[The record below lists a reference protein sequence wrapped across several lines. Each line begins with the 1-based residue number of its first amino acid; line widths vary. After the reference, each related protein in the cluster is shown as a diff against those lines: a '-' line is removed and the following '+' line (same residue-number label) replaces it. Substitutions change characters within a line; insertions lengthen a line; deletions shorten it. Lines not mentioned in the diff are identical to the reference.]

1 VHHLQGKAERVKP
14 ADLAVLLRECYEDKR
29 ALKARHEEAARRVRD
44 FDFNNTYQY
53 VIAREEA
60 HVTWLG
66 EALEAMG
73 HAIPEAR
80 TRQAPAR
87 PDAGAGSSVS
97 IFEADAREAQA
108 FLGRWR
114 DRIATVTHARH
125 KLMLDVVL
133 GETLEHKRF
142 FEQAAA
148 GRTDLLGRRTG
159 GASLGG
165 DVLATRWV
173 E

>member
-1 VHHLQGKAERVKP
+1 MKP
-14 ADLAVLLRECYEDKR
+14 ADLASLLRECYEEKR
-29 ALKARHEEAARRVRD
+29 ALKERHEETARRVRD
-44 FDFNNTYQY
+44 FDLNNTYQY

-66 EALEAMG
+66 EALRAMG

-80 TRQAPAR
+80 TREASAR
-87 PDAGAGSSVS
+87 PDAGAGPGVS

-108 FLGRWR
+108 FLDRWR
-114 DRIATVTHARH
+114 ERVGAVSHARH

-142 FEQAAA
+142 FEQAAV

-165 DVLATRWV
+165 DVLSTRWV